1 MDKMLEGMRVVEFI
15 VLLVERIASR
25 FRGAIMSHEITT
37 DSGGENITIS
47 LVFCLP
53 KRQNVALQSWF
64 RAAMQVFGLSHRMW
78 KREPAC
84 GRDSSPSV
92 NTPPPPPLVL
102 AHCGQC
108 RRSVDPITGWALD
121 RAWPPLGV
129 VCPVCFGSSACDGA
143 VGESQSST
151 DLAKSDEGEI
161 AAPSIPVGSRKPL
174 VHVRGTSPS
183 VILRGAASKARGLVG
198 LASDARQVRHM
209 MPSQVDSLSKVGRGR
224 HHKKNLRRRRRQQE
238 MRRIV
243 RSLGLGIGA
252 SRHNVVPSAVVP
264 DHVHPEA
271 VQHASMTNSLEE
283 GQILMDDD
291 DDSLSSIL
299 KEIDRWN

>member
-1 MDKMLEGMRVVEFI
+1 MNNMFEGMRVVEFI

-25 FRGAIMSHEITT
+25 FRGVIVSHEIAT
-37 DSGGENITIS
+37 DSSGKNFTIS

-53 KRQNVALQSWF
+53 KKQNVTLQSWF
-64 RAAMQVFGLSHRMW
+64 RAAMQVFGLSQRLW
-78 KREPAC
+78 KREPTC
-84 GRDSSPSV
+84 GRDSTPSV
-92 NTPPPPPLVL
+92 NTPPPLPLVS

-108 RRSVDPITGWALD
+108 RRSVDPITGWALG

-129 VCPVCFGSSACDGA
+129 VCLVCFGSSACDGA
-143 VGESQSST
+143 AGESQSST
-151 DLAKSDEGEI
+151 GLAKSDEGGI
-161 AAPSIPVGSRKPL
+161 ADPSILVGSRKPL
-174 VHVRGTSPS
+174 EHVRGTSPS
-183 VILRGAASKARGLVG
+183 VILGGTASKARGLVG
-198 LASDARQVRHM
+198 LALDAPQVRYM

-224 HHKKNLRRRRRQQE
+224 NHKKNLRRRRRQQE

-252 SRHNVVPSAVVP
+252 SRPNMVPRAVVP
-264 DHVHPEA
+264 DHVHQEA
-271 VQHASMTNSLEE
+271 VQHAPITNSLEE

-291 DDSLSSIL
+291 DSLKNML

>member
-1 MDKMLEGMRVVEFI
+1 M
-15 VLLVERIASR
+15 
-25 FRGAIMSHEITT
+25 
-37 DSGGENITIS
+37 
-47 LVFCLP
+47 
-53 KRQNVALQSWF
+53 
-64 RAAMQVFGLSHRMW
+64 
-78 KREPAC
+78 
-84 GRDSSPSV
+84 
-92 NTPPPPPLVL
+92 
-102 AHCGQC
+102 
-108 RRSVDPITGWALD
+108 DPITGWALD

-183 VILRGAASKARGLVG
+183 AILRGAASKARGLVG

-264 DHVHPEA
+264 DHVHQEA

-291 DDSLSSIL
+291 DDSLNSIL